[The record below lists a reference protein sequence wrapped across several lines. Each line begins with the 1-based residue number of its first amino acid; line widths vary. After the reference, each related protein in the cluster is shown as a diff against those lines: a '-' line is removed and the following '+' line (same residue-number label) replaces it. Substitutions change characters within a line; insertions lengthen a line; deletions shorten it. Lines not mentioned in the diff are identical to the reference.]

1 MVLSCLCCLGLQRR
15 AAVRLLHTLLVLVP
29 WQDAMSCRANV
40 VPPLVRHNYPRQSR
54 QHCHPARPR
63 VQVEFFVHRV
73 GRRGRLA
80 CPSGRRRSTSSSKEH
95 ATARGKTRTP
105 GSVILWAAVPPGRD
119 SWPSIAKAMVRPDLY
134 REWRPPNQ
142 PQTRPAGPSG
152 RERTLFFFFFLLA
165 PPPSPPP
172 PCSFSCPPSLA
183 LCSSSVVRGGAREGG
198 RGDPKRGKEE
208 QEEGVGGLLAP
219 RRTHTGGTGKTQA
232 RQAWGGGRH
241 EVEPERHGENEDWRR
256 LETAASQGQVDAL
269 PLACRYRRPET
280 RPQPIVRGVQG
291 LAPVLVAPPSRREAP
306 REGYPVRKSGTGAG
320 T

>member
-1 MVLSCLCCLGLQRR
+1 MIHPPIHNGGWRRFVLSCLCCLGLQRR

-152 RERTLFFFFFLLA
+152 REQTLFFFLLA

-183 LCSSSVVRGGAREGG
+183 LCSSSVVRGGARGGGVEIRRGGRKNKKREWGGCSHRAAPTQAGLGRRRPGRLGEGG
-198 RGDPKRGKEE
+198 GMRSSQRDTARMRT
-208 QEEGVGGLLAP
+208 GV
-219 RRTHTGGTGKTQA
+219 
-232 RQAWGGGRH
+232 
-241 EVEPERHGENEDWRR
+241 DWK
-256 LETAASQGQVDAL
+256 
-269 PLACRYRRPET
+269 RRPLRGRWT
-280 RPQPIVRGVQG
+280 RCR
-291 LAPVLVAPPSRREAP
+291 
-306 REGYPVRKSGTGAG
+306 
-320 T
+320 

>member
-1 MVLSCLCCLGLQRR
+1 MIHPPIHNGGWRRFVLSCLCCLGLQRR

-63 VQVEFFVHRV
+63 FQVEFFVHRV

-80 CPSGRRRSTSSSKEH
+80 CPSGRRTTTSSSKEH
-95 ATARGKTRTP
+95 ATARGKARTP

-152 RERTLFFFFFLLA
+152 REQTLFFFFFT
-165 PPPSPPP
+165 
-172 PCSFSCPPSLA
+172 
-183 LCSSSVVRGGAREGG
+183 CSSAFSASSLLFLLSSLPRPLFVVGRPGRSERGGVEIRRGGRKNKKREWGGCSHRAAPTQAGLGRRRQGRLGEGG
-198 RGDPKRGKEE
+198 GMRSSQRDTARMRT
-208 QEEGVGGLLAP
+208 GV
-219 RRTHTGGTGKTQA
+219 
-232 RQAWGGGRH
+232 
-241 EVEPERHGENEDWRR
+241 DWK
-256 LETAASQGQVDAL
+256 
-269 PLACRYRRPET
+269 RRPLRGRWT
-280 RPQPIVRGVQG
+280 RCR
-291 LAPVLVAPPSRREAP
+291 
-306 REGYPVRKSGTGAG
+306 
-320 T
+320 

>member
-1 MVLSCLCCLGLQRR
+1 MIHPPIHNGGWRRFVLSCLCCLGLQRR

-63 VQVEFFVHRV
+63 FQVEFFVHRV

-80 CPSGRRRSTSSSKEH
+80 CPSGRRTTTSSSKEH
-95 ATARGKTRTP
+95 ATARGKARTP

-152 RERTLFFFFFLLA
+152 REQTLFFFFLLA

-183 LCSSSVVRGGAREGG
+183 LCSSSVVRGGARGGAWRSEEGEGRTRRGSGGAARTAPHPHRRDWEDAGKAGLG
-198 RGDPKRGKEE
+198 RG
-208 QEEGVGGLLAP
+208 
-219 RRTHTGGTGKTQA
+219 
-232 RQAWGGGRH
+232 
-241 EVEPERHGENEDWRR
+241 
-256 LETAASQGQVDAL
+256 
-269 PLACRYRRPET
+269 
-280 RPQPIVRGVQG
+280 
-291 LAPVLVAPPSRREAP
+291 EA
-306 REGYPVRKSGTGAG
+306 
-320 T
+320 

>member
-1 MVLSCLCCLGLQRR
+1 MIHGQALQRPWF
-15 AAVRLLHTLLVLVP
+15 VRTCI
-29 WQDAMSCRANV
+29 AS
-40 VPPLVRHNYPRQSR
+40 
-54 QHCHPARPR
+54 
-63 VQVEFFVHRV
+63 
-73 GRRGRLA
+73 GGRLINRKRA
-80 CPSGRRRSTSSSKEH
+80 
-95 ATARGKTRTP
+95 
-105 GSVILWAAVPPGRD
+105 LRD
-119 SWPSIAKAMVRPDLY
+119 R
-134 REWRPPNQ
+134 
-142 PQTRPAGPSG
+142 AG
-152 RERTLFFFFFLLA
+152 ENKLFFFFTCSSAFSASSLLFLL
-165 PPPSPPP
+165 S
-172 PCSFSCPPSLA
+172 SLPRP
-183 LCSSSVVRGGAREGG
+183 LFVVGRPGRSERGG

>member
-152 RERTLFFFFFLLA
+152 REQTLFFFYLLLRLLRLLLA
-165 PPPSPPP
+165 LSLVLPPSP
-172 PCSFSCPPSLA
+172 FVRRR
-183 LCSSSVVRGGAREGG
+183 SSGAEREGG
-198 RGDPKRGKEE
+198 AWRS
-208 QEEGVGGLLAP
+208 EEGEGRTRRGSGGAARTAP
-219 RRTHTGGTGKTQA
+219 HPHRRDWEDAGKA
-232 RQAWGGGRH
+232 GLGR
-241 EVEPERHGENEDWRR
+241 GE
-256 LETAASQGQVDAL
+256 A
-269 PLACRYRRPET
+269 
-280 RPQPIVRGVQG
+280 
-291 LAPVLVAPPSRREAP
+291 
-306 REGYPVRKSGTGAG
+306 
-320 T
+320 

>member
-1 MVLSCLCCLGLQRR
+1 
-15 AAVRLLHTLLVLVP
+15 
-29 WQDAMSCRANV
+29 
-40 VPPLVRHNYPRQSR
+40 
-54 QHCHPARPR
+54 
-63 VQVEFFVHRV
+63 
-73 GRRGRLA
+73 
-80 CPSGRRRSTSSSKEH
+80 
-95 ATARGKTRTP
+95 
-105 GSVILWAAVPPGRD
+105 
-119 SWPSIAKAMVRPDLY
+119 MVRPDLY

-152 RERTLFFFFFLLA
+152 REQTLFFFFFYLLLRLLRLLLA
-165 PPPSPPP
+165 LSLVLPPSP
-172 PCSFSCPPSLA
+172 FVRRR
-183 LCSSSVVRGGAREGG
+183 SSGAEREGG

-306 REGYPVRKSGTGAG
+306 REGVPTYPVRKSGTGAG
-320 T
+320 TGEEPASEWEGPKVVFYSGRVGVRWKLYSGQTTNCAVLLIGNKPTDKRVGSSVLVGSY